1 MYKRILLKLSGEAL
15 EGRKGYGVDPDALKD
30 VVADISEVLELGIEI
45 GIVVGGGN
53 IFRGLRYE
61 EYGFD
66 RVVADQMGM
75 LATVINCLALSQAL
89 RSSGISSRV
98 MCAVEMK
105 GVTEVFSKDS
115 AIRYLAEK
123 DVLLFAGGTGNPFFT
138 TDTAAVLRAMEVE
151 ADLFLKGTKVDGVYS
166 GDPLKDPNARLFESI
181 DYDTFLKKRL
191 GVLDLTAIS
200 LAMTYNLPVV
210 VFNMQKKGNLKRVI
224 SGEKVG
230 TIIKGEMGHEG

>member
-15 EGRKGYGVDPDALKD
+15 EGKKGYGVDPDALKD
-30 VVADISEVLELGIEI
+30 IVGDIVDTLKMGIEM

-53 IFRGLRYE
+53 IFRGLRYG

-89 RSSGISSRV
+89 RSSGVSSKV
-98 MCAVEMK
+98 MGAMEIR
-105 GVTEVFSKDS
+105 GVTELFSKDF
-115 AIRYLAEK
+115 AIRALAEK
-123 DVLLFAGGTGNPFFT
+123 NILLFAGGTGNPFFT
-138 TDTAAVLRAMEVE
+138 TDTAAVLRAMEID
-151 ADLFLKGTKVDGVYS
+151 ADVFLKGTKVEGVYS
-166 GDPLKDPNARLFESI
+166 GDPLKDPDAEFFESM
-181 DYDTFLKKRL
+181 DYETFLKKRL

-200 LAMTYNLPVV
+200 LAMTYKLPIV

-224 SGEKVG
+224 AGEKVG
-230 TIIKGEMGHEG
+230 TIIKGETGHEG